1 MNFSNIFSVLGQ
13 LSFFVHSFNEF
24 HDYFIEIGSGDPIK
38 NNNTY
43 LLENSYNWNGIM
55 IEFDEK
61 YQKSYNLTR
70 PNSIHVFNDATQIN
84 YLNLFQNNN
93 VSSNIDYLQIDLDAY
108 EGSTLKTLNL
118 FNEQIFN
125 NYKFATI
132 TFEHDIY
139 RTNINNTRDIS
150 RQIFENNGYLRVF
163 SDVTNRRFAS
173 YEDWYV
179 YPDLVDME
187 YVNKI
192 IELNNINYK
201 PVKLISGAFIN
212 NISAEKIIFDI

>member
-1 MNFSNIFSVLGQ
+1 MYKGQ
-13 LSFFVHSFNEF
+13 SLQDKYVSKILKEKQNG
-24 HDYFIEIGSGDPIK
+24 YFIEIGSGDPIK

-61 YQKSYNLTR
+61 YQESYNLTR

-118 FNEQIFN
+118 LNEQIFN

-192 IELNNINYK
+192 IELNKINYK